1 MENNQPE
8 VRFPEF
14 SESWNKVKLGNV
26 FEQTTEYVNPKTRN
40 IELWS
45 LTVEKGLT
53 PKTDRYNR
61 EFLVKKED
69 QFKAVSSNEFIY
81 NPMNMTL
88 GAVDLNQ
95 TGKQVAVSGY
105 YITMKTLNGFDN
117 DYFNIW
123 LKSPLAI
130 KMYKSYATGS
140 LIEKQRVQ
148 FPTLSLIK
156 ASVPPMEEQRKIG
169 NFFKQLD
176 DTITLHQQELSTLKQ
191 TKQGFLQKMFPR
203 EGESVPEVRFPGFD
217 GEWEQRKLGE
227 MMDVTSVKR
236 IHQSDWTDR
245 GVRFLRAR
253 DIVAISKNEE
263 PSDYLYISVDKYN
276 EYSKVSGKVA
286 QGDLLVTGVGSI
298 GVPMLIS
305 GDDPIYFKDGNII
318 WFKNNQTIQG
328 DFFYYSFINSKIQK
342 YIRDVAGIGTVG
354 TYTID
359 SGKKTPISLPN
370 FEEQTM
376 IGEFFK
382 RIDDTI
388 ALHQRELVALKE
400 TKKAF
405 LQKMF
410 VK

>member
-217 GEWEQRKLGE
+217 GKWEHHKLNEVAEIIGGGTPSTNVQEYWDGDIDWYSPVEIGKDTYAFGSKRKITSLGLKKSSAK
-227 MMDVTSVKR
+227 VLPANKTILFTSR
-236 IHQSDWTDR
+236 
-245 GVRFLRAR
+245 
-253 DIVAISKNEE
+253 
-263 PSDYLYISVDKYN
+263 
-276 EYSKVSGKVA
+276 
-286 QGDLLVTGVGSI
+286 
-298 GVPMLIS
+298 
-305 GDDPIYFKDGNII
+305 
-318 WFKNNQTIQG
+318 
-328 DFFYYSFINSKIQK
+328 
-342 YIRDVAGIGTVG
+342 AGIGDMAILKKDGATNQGFQSLVVNNNYDIYFVYSMG
-354 TYTID
+354 YKIKEFALKRASGSTFLEI
-359 SGKKTPISLPN
+359 SGKGLGTMNLFVPSL
-370 FEEQTM
+370 EEQTR
-376 IGEFFK
+376 IGNFFK
-382 RIDDTI
+382 QLDGTI
-388 ALHQRELVALKE
+388 ALHQRELDDLKE

-410 VK
+410 V